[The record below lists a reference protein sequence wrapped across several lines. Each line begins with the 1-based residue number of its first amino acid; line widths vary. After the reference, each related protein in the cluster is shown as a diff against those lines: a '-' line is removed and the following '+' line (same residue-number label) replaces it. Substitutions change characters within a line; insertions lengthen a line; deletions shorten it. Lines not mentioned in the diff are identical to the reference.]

1 MSNAFYLLAIQAS
14 IPIELDPHLKG
25 RCLMVLRPNS
35 SIAMVIAIG
44 SIALA
49 AAISP
54 AQQGKVTIDDI
65 LRVWNERQQKVQR
78 ALRVDL

>member
-1 MSNAFYLLAIQAS
+1 
-14 IPIELDPHLKG
+14 
-25 RCLMVLRPNS
+25 
-35 SIAMVIAIG
+35 MVIAIG